1 MPVIMN
7 KYKRNWS
14 YGANAVIS
22 SVVFVGILVFV
33 VLIVERHPLR
43 VDLTEAGKY
52 TLSEQTVKI
61 LDSVQAPV
69 HIRAFYAS
77 AGQEQAQARDM
88 LETYSYNNKNI
99 SYEFIDP
106 DRQPEEA
113 RRYEVRS
120 YGSLVL
126 EGYQKSQTIQS
137 DDEESIT
144 NAILKLMRA
153 EEKKVY
159 FLVGHGEHSL
169 KDFDK
174 EGYSNLQAALE
185 KENYK
190 TEELSLMQHVQVP
203 EDAALLVIAGPQKP
217 LLKEEIASL
226 NAYLKTGGKVLALV
240 DPFQNGGLQDFVKEY
255 GLELREDIVIDKL
268 SRVFGGS
275 YLMPVVTQY
284 GESKITENFGIATFY
299 PEARSVRT
307 IEKQPA
313 GVHVTSLASTSG
325 ESWAETNIDL
335 IQQGQADFDEKEDM
349 AGPVSLAALAEISL
363 TGDGAEHNTDASQ
376 VSQPEAEDA
385 DDAHDSD
392 NGPKAFL
399 AVFGDSNFA
408 DNTHFEL
415 SGNADLMLNTINFL
429 AEEETLISIKS
440 RDNKGRPL
448 LLTQTQARVIF
459 MTSMILVPLLVIAAG
474 LTVYRVR
481 RSQR

>member
-1 MPVIMN
+1 
-7 KYKRNWS
+7 
-14 YGANAVIS
+14 
-22 SVVFVGILVFV
+22 
-33 VLIVERHPLR
+33 
-43 VDLTEAGKY
+43 
-52 TLSEQTVKI
+52 
-61 LDSVQAPV
+61 
-69 HIRAFYAS
+69 
-77 AGQEQAQARDM
+77 
-88 LETYSYNNKNI
+88 
-99 SYEFIDP
+99 
-106 DRQPEEA
+106 
-113 RRYEVRS
+113 
-120 YGSLVL
+120 
-126 EGYQKSQTIQS
+126 
-137 DDEESIT
+137 
-144 NAILKLMRA
+144 
-153 EEKKVY
+153 
-159 FLVGHGEHSL
+159 
-169 KDFDK
+169 
-174 EGYSNLQAALE
+174 
-185 KENYK
+185 
-190 TEELSLMQHVQVP
+190 VQVP

-307 IEKQPA
+307 IEKQSE

-459 MTSMILVPLLVIAAG
+459 MTSMILVPLVVIAAG